1 MTAVFVH
8 GNPETAALW
17 RPLLAELGRD
27 DTVTV
32 SPPGFGAPIPEGFG
46 ATADEYLS
54 WLTTEVEAMGEP
66 VDLVGHDWG
75 ANHVMRLACRRPDL
89 VRSWCSDTAGAWAPD
104 YVWHEVSRRFR
115 TPGEGEEIIGAWLA
129 MGASDRRIIF
139 QPAGM
144 ASDVVDEMAGA
155 IDEDM
160 GRCILALYRSAD
172 EQAFAAWREL
182 LPAAARRPGL
192 VVAPVGDLFG
202 GTEAQYRWAAER
214 AGAPI
219 AVLSG
224 LGHWWMLQD
233 PAAGAAALRRFWDS
247 VTKVEVLG
255 RYSNQRY

>member
-17 RPLLAELGRD
+17 RPLLGELGRD
-27 DTVTV
+27 DVLCL
-32 SPPGFGAPIPEGFG
+32 SPPGFGAPVPDGFG
-46 ATADEYLS
+46 ASADEYLG
-54 WLTTEVEAMGEP
+54 WLTAELETIGEP

-104 YVWHEVSRRFR
+104 HAWHEVSKRFQR
-115 TPGEGEEIIGAWLA
+115 PGQGEDVISAWLG
-129 MGASDRRIIF
+129 MGASGRTIIF

-144 ASDVVDEMAGA
+144 APDVVDEMAAG

-172 EQAFAAWREL
+172 ESAFAAWREL
-182 LPAAARRPGL
+182 LPAAAQRPGL
-192 VVAPVGDLFG
+192 VIAPVGDLFG

-214 AGAPI
+214 AGAQV

-224 LGHWWMLQD
+224 LGHWWMLED
-233 PAAGAAALRRFWDS
+233 PAAGAATLRRFWDS
-247 VTKVEVLG
+247 LSPHE
-255 RYSNQRY
+255 